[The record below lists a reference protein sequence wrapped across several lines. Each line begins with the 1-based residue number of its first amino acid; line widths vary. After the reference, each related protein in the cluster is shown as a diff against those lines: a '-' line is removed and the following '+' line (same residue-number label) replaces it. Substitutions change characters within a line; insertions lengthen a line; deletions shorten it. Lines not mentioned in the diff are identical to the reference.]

1 MSSSSGM
8 QTGEATGQ
16 RLAALALAALGVVYG
31 DIGTSP
37 LYAVKEVFAGNH
49 PIPVTVANIY
59 GSLSLFFWALIVV
72 VSVKYVTFIMR
83 ADNRGEGGI
92 MALIALALR
101 DVQSKPNQAK
111 VVVILGVLGA
121 AMFYGDGMV
130 TPAISVLSAV
140 EGLEVATPT
149 FKPYVIPITLL
160 VLFVLFYVQRHGTAL
175 VGTFFGPVMLLW
187 FGTLAGLGL
196 YNVIDHPA
204 ILHALNPAYGIG
216 FLLDNKAMALVA
228 MGNVVLAEFVTGTP
242 VERLC
247 ADLAAVVPGRVLD
260 DDCNILLRFGGGARG
275 VLIASQISAGA
286 RNGLT
291 IKVYGEKG
299 GLTWSH
305 ERHTELTLDWLDGP
319 SQVLHAGSPYLSAVA
334 QAASRIPT
342 GHPEGF
348 IEAFANI
355 YRDFARAV
363 GGEAAPL
370 VPGIAEGV
378 RGMAFVERAV
388 AASRDGLGWVELEGA
403 GR

>member
-1 MSSSSGM
+1 MGSASPL
-8 QTGEATGQ
+8 
-16 RLAALALAALGVVYG
+16 RLALVGGGPGSFIGPVHRMAAELDGAIRLTAGVFSRDAARNAAAGAAWAIAPDRVYSDYHAMIEAEARREDGIDMVAVVTPNHLHFEVAKAALEAGLHVMSDKPATLDLAQAEALARVVADSGRRYGLTYVYTGYPMVREAREIVARGDLGAVRKVIVEYSQGWLSRPIERDDNKQAGWRADPAQSGVGGCIG
-31 DIGTSP
+31 DIG
-37 LYAVKEVFAGNH
+37 V
-49 PIPVTVANIY
+49 
-59 GSLSLFFWALIVV
+59 
-72 VSVKYVTFIMR
+72 
-83 ADNRGEGGI
+83 
-92 MALIALALR
+92 
-101 DVQSKPNQAK
+101 
-111 VVVILGVLGA
+111 
-121 AMFYGDGMV
+121 
-130 TPAISVLSAV
+130 
-140 EGLEVATPT
+140 
-149 FKPYVIPITLL
+149 
-160 VLFVLFYVQRHGTAL
+160 
-175 VGTFFGPVMLLW
+175 
-187 FGTLAGLGL
+187 
-196 YNVIDHPA
+196 
-204 ILHALNPAYGIG
+204 HAFN
-216 FLLDNKAMALVA
+216 
-228 MGNVVLAEFVTGTP
+228 LAEFVTGTP

>member
-1 MSSSSGM
+1 VRKVIVEYSQGWLSQPIERDDNKQAGWRADPAQSGV
-8 QTGEATGQ
+8 GGCI
-16 RLAALALAALGVVYG
+16 G
-31 DIGTSP
+31 DIG
-37 LYAVKEVFAGNH
+37 V
-49 PIPVTVANIY
+49 
-59 GSLSLFFWALIVV
+59 
-72 VSVKYVTFIMR
+72 
-83 ADNRGEGGI
+83 
-92 MALIALALR
+92 
-101 DVQSKPNQAK
+101 
-111 VVVILGVLGA
+111 
-121 AMFYGDGMV
+121 
-130 TPAISVLSAV
+130 
-140 EGLEVATPT
+140 
-149 FKPYVIPITLL
+149 
-160 VLFVLFYVQRHGTAL
+160 
-175 VGTFFGPVMLLW
+175 
-187 FGTLAGLGL
+187 
-196 YNVIDHPA
+196 
-204 ILHALNPAYGIG
+204 HAFN
-216 FLLDNKAMALVA
+216 
-228 MGNVVLAEFVTGTP
+228 LAEFVTGAP

-305 ERHTELTLDWLDGP
+305 ERHTELTLDWLDAP

-388 AASRDGLGWVELEGA
+388 AASREGLGWVELEGA